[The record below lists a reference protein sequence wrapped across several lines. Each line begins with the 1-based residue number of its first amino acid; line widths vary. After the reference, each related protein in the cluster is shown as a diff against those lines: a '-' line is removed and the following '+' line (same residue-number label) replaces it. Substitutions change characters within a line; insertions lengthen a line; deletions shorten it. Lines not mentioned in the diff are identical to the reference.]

1 MPQSDALKVKQIDV
15 VKNEIEILKSEI
27 QSLRNEIKKLQ
38 VKKDVNT
45 GGSGSWWWGS

>member
-38 VKKDVNT
+38 VKKEVNT
-45 GGSGSWWWGS
+45 GSWWWGS